1 VVTEAAARLRGRLA
15 ALLARLGEED
25 PDLGALAAPL
35 AGRRLAL
42 EGLLP
47 GGRRLVIAWDSEG
60 PSFTLGDDPADLVLA
75 GPPGA
80 FLDLLLRGESRRLH
94 LTGRL
99 DLARD
104 LARYLHGLGAARR
117 EILAL
122 LLGDPLLGLAERG
135 GERLGSLVAEA
146 VRTGRGPA
154 ALLVTRD
161 RWAEIARAAEEIR
174 TRAQALASDPRLH
187 P

>member
-1 VVTEAAARLRGRLA
+1 MTGGNARPRARLA
-15 ALLARLGEED
+15 ALLHRLGEED
-25 PDLGALAAPL
+25 PELRALAAPL
-35 AGRRLAL
+35 SGRRLAL

-47 GGRRLVIAWDSEG
+47 RGRRLVVTWGPEG
-60 PSFTLGDDPADLVLA
+60 PSFAVGDAAADLVLN

-80 FLDLLLRGESRRLH
+80 FLDLLFHGESRRLS
-94 LTGRL
+94 LSGRL

-104 LARYLHGLGAARR
+104 LARYLHALGAARR

-135 GERLGSLVAEA
+135 ADRLGSLLATA
-146 VRTGRGPA
+146 VREGRGPA
-154 ALLVTRD
+154 ALLVTRE
-161 RWAEIARAAEEIR
+161 RWADVARTVDNLRA
-174 TRAQALASDPRLH
+174 RAQALASDPRLR